1 MLKKIIKS
9 KIRMIGAAKKK
20 KKMVNEMK
28 LLNSKIGWK

>member
-1 MLKKIIKS
+1 MKKIIKS
-9 KIRMIGAAKKK
+9 KIRMIGAAKK